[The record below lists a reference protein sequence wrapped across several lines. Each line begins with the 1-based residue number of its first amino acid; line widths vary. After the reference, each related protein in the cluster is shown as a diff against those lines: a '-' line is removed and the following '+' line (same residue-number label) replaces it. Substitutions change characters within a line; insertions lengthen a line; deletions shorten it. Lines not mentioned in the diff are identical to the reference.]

1 MDQEGRRL
9 IELLEKCNLKSLAPK
24 FQQFG
29 VTAEVF
35 WSLDDEMLSIINLSS
50 IERLRYKTAKTNHGT
65 QGNLFELRP
74 LNQ

>member
-24 FQQFG
+24 FQQLG

-35 WSLDDEMLSIINLSS
+35 WSLDDEMLSNINLSS
-50 IERLRYKTAKTNHGT
+50 IERLRYDTSKKSHGR
-65 QGNLFELRP
+65 QGN
-74 LNQ
+74 